1 MTPETRQWLGLA
13 SLTVIAVCLSV
24 IVMMEYAVPAFADW
38 YYQDEYRKLA
48 AECDQAMHEEAAL
61 RPGGAGAT
69 KHPALALSADVELM
83 VCHEYDKL
91 RKRLLG
97 LKVSEDRLSLRSL
110 EALEIEQIPVS
121 RLVDPH
127 RMERF

>member
-1 MTPETRQWLGLA
+1 MMPETRQRLGLA
-13 SLTVIAVCLSV
+13 SLVIIAVCLSV
-24 IVMMEYAVPAFADW
+24 IVMMEYAVPALADW

-61 RPGGAGAT
+61 RPGTAGSA
-69 KHPALALSADVELM
+69 KNPALALSADVELM

-97 LKVSEDRLSLRSL
+97 LRVSEGRLALRSL

-121 RLVDPH
+121 RLVAPH